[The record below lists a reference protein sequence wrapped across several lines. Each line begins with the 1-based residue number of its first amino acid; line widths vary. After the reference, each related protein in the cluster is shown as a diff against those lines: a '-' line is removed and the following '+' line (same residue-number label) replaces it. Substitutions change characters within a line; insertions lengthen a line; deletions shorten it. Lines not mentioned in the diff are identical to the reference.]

1 MSLST
6 SLFRGSNII
15 GISERN
21 VSFVVIQDDVRGWER
36 YAERML
42 NIPLIL
48 NGAIPWLPAAATLY
62 NSEDCDIQPEILDRI
77 S

>member
-1 MSLST
+1 M
-6 SLFRGSNII
+6 
-15 GISERN
+15 
-21 VSFVVIQDDVRGWER
+21 VIQDDVRGWER